1 MKCKKIWNVRKKI
14 WNVRNYEMLEN
25 MKCKKIWNVRK
36 YEM

>member
-1 MKCKKIWNVRKKI
+1 MKCKKIWNVRK
-14 WNVRNYEMLEN
+14 YEMLEN